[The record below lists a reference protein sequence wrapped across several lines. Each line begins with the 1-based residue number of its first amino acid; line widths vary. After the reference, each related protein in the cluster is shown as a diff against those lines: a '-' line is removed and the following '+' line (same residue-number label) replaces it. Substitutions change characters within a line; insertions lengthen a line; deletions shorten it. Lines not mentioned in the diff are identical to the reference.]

1 MYTFHNNTKYNTCKI
16 KKYLI
21 LKYKNTDIHIMYT
34 HVLTCRNF

>member
-21 LKYKNTDIHIMYT
+21 LKYKNI
-34 HVLTCRNF
+34 VLTYILCIHMY